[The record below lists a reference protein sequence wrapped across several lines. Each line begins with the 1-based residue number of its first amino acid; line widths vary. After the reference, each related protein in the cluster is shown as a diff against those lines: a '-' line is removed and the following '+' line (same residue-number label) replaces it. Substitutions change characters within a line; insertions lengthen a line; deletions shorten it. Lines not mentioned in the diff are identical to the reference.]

1 MKPLFHTSYSIA
13 EDYDENILFDTA
25 MQNMMSK
32 HRAKLQRLEGALF
45 GEDRNLLDE
54 GFRHIEGMHTLMLE
68 GMDCFGACVLA
79 YEGVTEQIREMYGGD
94 YFILPSSLHEV
105 ILVGDDGSMRG
116 EDLKQ
121 MVMQANRTVVEPADV
136 LSDSVFHFGAKGLQ
150 RVI

>member
-1 MKPLFHTSYSIA
+1 M
-13 EDYDENILFDTA
+13 E
-25 MQNMMSK
+25 
-32 HRAKLQRLEGALF
+32 
-45 GEDRNLLDE
+45 
-54 GFRHIEGMHTLMLE
+54 
-68 GMDCFGACVLA
+68 CFGASVLA

-121 MVMQANRTVVEPADV
+121 MVMQANRTVVEPSDV
-136 LSDSVFHFGAKGLQ
+136 LSDSVFYFGAKGLQ